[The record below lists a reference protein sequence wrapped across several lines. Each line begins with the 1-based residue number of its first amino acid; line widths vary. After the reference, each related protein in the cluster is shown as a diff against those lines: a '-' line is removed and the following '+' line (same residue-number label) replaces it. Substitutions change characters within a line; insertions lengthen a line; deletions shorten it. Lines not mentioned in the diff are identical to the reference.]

1 MPDLRLVGLMLQER
15 EERLSTFASKS
26 YETKGREIFEDLPGL
41 RTEFQRDRDRIIHC
55 KAFRRIKHKTQVFI
69 APKGD
74 HYVTRLTHTLEVTQK
89 ARTIARA
96 LNLNEDLTEAM
107 ALGHD
112 IGHPPF
118 GHIGE
123 SELGSL
129 CAKGFRHNLQS
140 LRIVDHL
147 EKKGK
152 GLNLTFEVRQGI
164 LHHSKPRGDFWGE
177 ELPPG
182 LSLEAQILRVADA
195 IAYLDHDLLDSF
207 RGGLLRESDVPL
219 DVREVLGDSHSSRID
234 SMITDIVA
242 TSWGAT
248 GLVYNCVNPVISV
261 SEPIRDAANSLR
273 EFMFQRVYM
282 PINDGPEGI
291 AARRIIRLLFEYF
304 NENVELIPDD
314 YLEQCDST
322 EDAAVDYIA
331 GMTDNFAIELSET
344 ISHGISEPLKGRLV

>member
-1 MPDLRLVGLMLQER
+1 MPDLGLVKFMLQKR
-15 EERLSTFASKS
+15 EEHLSTFASKS
-26 YETKGREIFEDLPGL
+26 YETKGREISEDPPDL

-74 HYVTRLTHTLEVTQK
+74 HYVTRLTHTLEVAQI

-129 CAKGFRHNLQS
+129 CCKGFRHNVQS

-147 EKKGK
+147 ERKGK

-164 LHHSKPRGDFWGE
+164 LHHSKPRGDFWGG
-177 ELPPG
+177 ELPPD
-182 LSLEAQILRVADA
+182 LSLEAQILRVSDA
-195 IAYLDHDLLDSF
+195 IAYLNHDLLDSF
-207 RGGLLRESDVPL
+207 RAGILRKSDVPS
-219 DVREVLGDSHSSRID
+219 DVGEILGHSHSSRID
-234 SMITDIVA
+234 SMITDIVRA
-242 TSWGAT
+242 SWGAT
-248 GLVYNCVNPVISV
+248 GLLSNCVNPAISV
-261 SEPIRDAANSLR
+261 SEPVRQAANSLR

-282 PINDGPEGI
+282 PINDGSEGI
-291 AARRIIRLLFEYF
+291 AARGIIRLLFEYF

-314 YLEQCDST
+314 YLELGDST

-331 GMTDNFAIELSET
+331 GMTDNFAIELSES
-344 ISHGISEPLKGRLV
+344 ISEGVSEPLRERLV